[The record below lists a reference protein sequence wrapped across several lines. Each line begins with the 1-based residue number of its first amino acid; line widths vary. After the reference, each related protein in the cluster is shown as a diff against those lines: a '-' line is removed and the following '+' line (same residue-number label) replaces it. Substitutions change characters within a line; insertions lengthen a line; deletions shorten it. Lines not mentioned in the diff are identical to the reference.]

1 MWCRG
6 IRGATTAEHNTKEAI
21 LEASKELL
29 QEIVTVNEIDID
41 SITCIIFTTTPDLN
55 DTFPATAA
63 RQLGWSNT
71 ALLCTHEIDVQGSM
85 PMCIRVLVLFNTEK
99 QASEIQFVYLRGT
112 EILRQNTL

>member
-6 IRGATTAEHNTKEAI
+6 IRGATTAEYNTKESI

-29 QEIVTVNEIDID
+29 QEIVAVNDINID
-41 SITCIIFTTTPDLN
+41 SITCVIFTTTPDLN
-55 DTFPATAA
+55 SAFPAASA
-63 RQLGWSNT
+63 RNLGWDNT
-71 ALLCTHEIDVQGSM
+71 ALLCAHEIDVQGSM

-99 QASEIQFVYLRGT
+99 QASEIQFVYLKGK